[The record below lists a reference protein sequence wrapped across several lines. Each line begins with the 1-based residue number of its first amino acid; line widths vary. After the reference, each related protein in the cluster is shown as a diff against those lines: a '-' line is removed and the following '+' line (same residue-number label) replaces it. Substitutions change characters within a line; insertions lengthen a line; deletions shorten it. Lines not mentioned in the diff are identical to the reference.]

1 MYSTSEKKPHKSIG
15 KSLTTPGNDK
25 FKSVYS
31 GGHFTNQEMY
41 EADPAVKRCSTR
53 LAARRARSIV
63 TSPVALARAAWGAA
77 RYRACC
83 KVKTARPLIPT
94 TDVRAG
100 RPARGLAE
108 AHETPGRSGIS
119 HAHRR
124 QAEACVVA
132 RKKPFAER
140 QTREDAAEVFK
151 NPIFDLPG
159 VELCP
164 PPDHPPHKKHA
175 EVITPVPQ
183 KGALSGNGVFAEG
196 IELHGGPQGGPW
208 FCMTRVLVKGGTFG
222 PGDECTQRGEDGTR
236 LSTANHRSRRRR
248 EGPRPPLL
256 GALRGSPAPP

>member
-63 TSPVALARAAWGAA
+63 TSPVVLARAAWGAA

-83 KVKTARPLIPT
+83 NVKAARPLIPT
-94 TDVRAG
+94 ADVRAG

-124 QAEACVVA
+124 QAEAFVVA

-140 QTREDAAEVFK
+140 ETREDTAEYLKKSYLRLTRGRTVS
-151 NPIFDLPG
+151 PPD
-159 VELCP
+159 CP
-164 PPDHPPHKKHA
+164 PSQA
-175 EVITPVPQ
+175 
-183 KGALSGNGVFAEG
+183 
-196 IELHGGPQGGPW
+196 
-208 FCMTRVLVKGGTFG
+208 C
-222 PGDECTQRGEDGTR
+222 
-236 LSTANHRSRRRR
+236 
-248 EGPRPPLL
+248 
-256 GALRGSPAPP
+256 

>member
-31 GGHFTNQEMY
+31 GGRFTNQEMY

-63 TSPVALARAAWGAA
+63 TSPVVLARAAWGAA

-83 KVKTARPLIPT
+83 NVKAARPLIPT

-124 QAEACVVA
+124 QAEAFVVA

-140 QTREDAAEVFK
+140 ETREDAAEVFK
-151 NPIFDLPG
+151 NPIFNLPG

-164 PPDHPPHKKHA
+164 PPPDCPPSQA
-175 EVITPVPQ
+175 
-183 KGALSGNGVFAEG
+183 
-196 IELHGGPQGGPW
+196 
-208 FCMTRVLVKGGTFG
+208 C
-222 PGDECTQRGEDGTR
+222 
-236 LSTANHRSRRRR
+236 
-248 EGPRPPLL
+248 
-256 GALRGSPAPP
+256 